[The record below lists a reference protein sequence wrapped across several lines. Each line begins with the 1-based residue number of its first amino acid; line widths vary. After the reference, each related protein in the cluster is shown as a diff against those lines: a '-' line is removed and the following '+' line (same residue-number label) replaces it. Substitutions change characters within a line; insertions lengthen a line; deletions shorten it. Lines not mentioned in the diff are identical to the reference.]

1 MNSSPHGGKAARDAL
16 ERLALSLDAG
26 AFVDVD
32 ARAVHLRRTRDD
44 AVGECLR
51 NYQLCA
57 SAKLSRD
64 ANLRSV
70 LTPIVRWTVC
80 ARLLDVVGRAVDG
93 GVEKDVRAA
102 VAAVAAAADARD
114 DDDAHHLSL
123 PATGGSI
130 PDELFSRP
138 GPLRTPASRTDTT
151 RALVE
156 DIDRI
161 VTELAETML
170 GGWKGTPIVRNQRED
185 PRGSISADGK
195 DADVSLTAHTREDL
209 LDIEFIHSAAA
220 AAEDFAERLVD
231 DVPLTMRE
239 CVDHLL
245 TPVAIA
251 LANAAARRATRTID
265 GPSSSTSK
273 EIRNA
278 WIDLPPRCAVAAA
291 DCCERVHSIA
301 TDLARRENNKN
312 ENTAVFG
319 FGIASLTGVDIF
331 PGGGGGDRSS
341 DVNSQLMIS
350 SREVAASSGLGA
362 AALRKACAEGIVAA
376 ELLAAQ
382 RTSYAAAVADAA
394 KRGLPGLTP
403 IRSNPRTTKRDGN
416 EKEVR
421 YAATD
426 AVRRCETAQLCRRTL
441 ANARIAH
448 ALSPMETTKDKGSRG
463 RHEAHVYTGSIGGS
477 IVEGSQVAKD
487 FTREGSGLAIAVGLD
502 APFETVATGPF
513 HAHFVA
519 ACGAVERA
527 LRSSGTLQTSTK
539 DSESKDFIQSSSLN
553 SKTEKKSRWMSPP
566 TSPAKKKR
574 TIDASDDVDRCSA
587 AAAARVM
594 LAASRTVRAGD
605 ALEFVLTMFPPE
617 DDFVV
622 VGVQPTDVAKF
633 YEIPAT
639 YRPVEVVVTRDF
651 VTVSLF
657 VLFSNCLPIRTLCV
671 LRSRR
676 GTVFT
681 SAG

>member
-1 MNSSPHGGKAARDAL
+1 MSSSPHGGKAARDAL

-51 NYQLCA
+51 NFQLCA

-130 PDELFSRP
+130 IPDELFSQP

-156 DIDRI
+156 DIDRH

-170 GGWKGTPIVRNQRED
+170 GGWKGTPIVRTQRED
-185 PRGSISADGK
+185 PRRSISADGE
-195 DADVSLTAHTREDL
+195 EDP
-209 LDIEFIHSAAA
+209 LDIEFIHSAKIV
-220 AAEDFAERLVD
+220 AEDFAERLCD
-231 DVPLTMRE
+231 PDATLTMRE

-245 TPVAIA
+245 TPVAVA
-251 LANAAARRATRTID
+251 LANAAARRATRRTID
-265 GPSSSTSK
+265 GPTSSTSN
-273 EIRNA
+273 ELLNA

-291 DCCERVHSIA
+291 DCCERVHGIA
-301 TDLARRENNKN
+301 TDFHREDFRKASRKKD
-312 ENTAVFG
+312 TAVFG

-331 PGGGGGDRSS
+331 PGGGGGDRST
-341 DVNSQLMIS
+341 DVNSA
-350 SREVAASSGLGA
+350 REVAASSGLGA

-394 KRGLPGLTP
+394 KRGITPGLTP
-403 IRSNPRTTKRDGN
+403 IRSNPRPVNRDGN

-421 YAATD
+421 YAAMGT
-426 AVRRCETAQLCRRTL
+426 VRRCETSQLCRRTL
-441 ANARIAH
+441 ANARIVS

-463 RHEAHVYTGSIGGS
+463 RHEAHLYAGSIGGS

-487 FTREGSGLAIAVGLD
+487 FTREGSGLSIAVGLD

-527 LRSSGTLQTSTK
+527 LRSSGTLTTSTK

-553 SKTEKKSRWMSPP
+553 SNADEKKKSRWMSPP
-566 TSPAKKKR
+566 TSPGSKKKR

-594 LAASRTVRAGD
+594 LAASRTVRGGD

-617 DDFVV
+617 DGEFILII
-622 VGVQPTDVAKF
+622 T
-633 YEIPAT
+633 
-639 YRPVEVVVTRDF
+639 
-651 VTVSLF
+651 
-657 VLFSNCLPIRTLCV
+657 
-671 LRSRR
+671 
-676 GTVFT
+676 
-681 SAG
+681 

>member
-1 MNSSPHGGKAARDAL
+1 MSSSPHGGKAARDAL

-130 PDELFSRP
+130 IPDELFSQP

-156 DIDRI
+156 DIDRH

-170 GGWKGTPIVRNQRED
+170 GGWKGTPIVRTQRED
-185 PRGSISADGK
+185 PRRSISADGE
-195 DADVSLTAHTREDL
+195 EDP
-209 LDIEFIHSAAA
+209 LDIEFIHSAKIV
-220 AAEDFAERLVD
+220 AEDFAERLCD
-231 DVPLTMRE
+231 PDATLTMRE

-245 TPVAIA
+245 TPVAVA
-251 LANAAARRATRTID
+251 LANAAARRATRRTID
-265 GPSSSTSK
+265 GPTSSTSN
-273 EIRNA
+273 ELLNA

-291 DCCERVHSIA
+291 DCCERVHGIA
-301 TDLARRENNKN
+301 TDFHREDFRKASRKKD
-312 ENTAVFG
+312 TAVFG

-331 PGGGGGDRSS
+331 PGGGGGDRST
-341 DVNSQLMIS
+341 DVNSA
-350 SREVAASSGLGA
+350 REVAASSGLGA

-394 KRGLPGLTP
+394 KRGITPGLTP
-403 IRSNPRTTKRDGN
+403 IRSNPRPVNRDGN

-421 YAATD
+421 HAAMGT
-426 AVRRCETAQLCRRTL
+426 VRRCETSQLCRRTL
-441 ANARIAH
+441 ANARIVS

-463 RHEAHVYTGSIGGS
+463 RHEAHLYAGSIGGS

-487 FTREGSGLAIAVGLD
+487 FTREGSGLSIAVGLD

-527 LRSSGTLQTSTK
+527 LRSSGTLTTSTK

-553 SKTEKKSRWMSPP
+553 SNADEKKKSRWMSPP
-566 TSPAKKKR
+566 TSPGSKKKR

-594 LAASRTVRAGD
+594 LAASRTVRGGD

-617 DDFVV
+617 DGEFILII
-622 VGVQPTDVAKF
+622 T
-633 YEIPAT
+633 
-639 YRPVEVVVTRDF
+639 
-651 VTVSLF
+651 
-657 VLFSNCLPIRTLCV
+657 
-671 LRSRR
+671 
-676 GTVFT
+676 
-681 SAG
+681 

>member
-1 MNSSPHGGKAARDAL
+1 MSSSPHGGKAARDAL

-51 NYQLCA
+51 NFQLCA

-130 PDELFSRP
+130 PDELFSQP
-138 GPLRTPASRTDTT
+138 GALRTPASRTDTT

-156 DIDRI
+156 DIDRH

-170 GGWKGTPIVRNQRED
+170 GGWKGTPIVRTQRED
-185 PRGSISADGK
+185 PRRSISADGE
-195 DADVSLTAHTREDL
+195 EDP
-209 LDIEFIHSAAA
+209 LDIEFIHSAKIV
-220 AAEDFAERLVD
+220 AEDFAERLCD
-231 DVPLTMRE
+231 PDATLTMRE

-245 TPVAIA
+245 TPVAVA
-251 LANAAARRATRTID
+251 LANAAARRATRRTID
-265 GPSSSTSK
+265 GPTSSTSN
-273 EIRNA
+273 ELLNA

-291 DCCERVHSIA
+291 DCCERVHGIA
-301 TDLARRENNKN
+301 TDFHREDFRKASRKKD
-312 ENTAVFG
+312 TAVFG

-331 PGGGGGDRSS
+331 PGGGGGDRST
-341 DVNSQLMIS
+341 DVNSA
-350 SREVAASSGLGA
+350 REVAASSGLGA

-394 KRGLPGLTP
+394 KRGITPGLTP
-403 IRSNPRTTKRDGN
+403 IRSNPRPVNRDGN

-421 YAATD
+421 YAAMGT
-426 AVRRCETAQLCRRTL
+426 VRRCETSQLCRRTL
-441 ANARIAH
+441 ANARIVS

-463 RHEAHVYTGSIGGS
+463 RHEAHLYAGSIGGS

-487 FTREGSGLAIAVGLD
+487 FTREGSGLSIAVGLD

-527 LRSSGTLQTSTK
+527 LRSSGTLTTSTK

-553 SKTEKKSRWMSPP
+553 SNADEKKKSRWMSPP
-566 TSPAKKKR
+566 TSPGSKKKR
-574 TIDASDDVDRCSA
+574 TIDASDDVYRCSA

-594 LAASRTVRAGD
+594 LAASRTVRGGD

-617 DDFVV
+617 DGEFILII
-622 VGVQPTDVAKF
+622 T
-633 YEIPAT
+633 
-639 YRPVEVVVTRDF
+639 
-651 VTVSLF
+651 
-657 VLFSNCLPIRTLCV
+657 
-671 LRSRR
+671 
-676 GTVFT
+676 
-681 SAG
+681 

>member
-1 MNSSPHGGKAARDAL
+1 MSSSPHGGKAARDAL

-51 NYQLCA
+51 NFQLCA

-130 PDELFSRP
+130 IPDELFSQP
-138 GPLRTPASRTDTT
+138 GALRTPASRTDTT

-156 DIDRI
+156 DIDRH

-170 GGWKGTPIVRNQRED
+170 GGWKGTPIVRTQRED
-185 PRGSISADGK
+185 PRRSISADGE
-195 DADVSLTAHTREDL
+195 EDP
-209 LDIEFIHSAAA
+209 LDIEFIHSAKIV
-220 AAEDFAERLVD
+220 AEDFAERLCD
-231 DVPLTMRE
+231 PDVPLTMRE

-245 TPVAIA
+245 TPVAVA
-251 LANAAARRATRTID
+251 LANAAARRATRRTID
-265 GPSSSTSK
+265 GPSSSTSN
-273 EIRNA
+273 ELLNA

-291 DCCERVHSIA
+291 DCCERVHGIA
-301 TDLARRENNKN
+301 TDFHREDFRKASRKKD
-312 ENTAVFG
+312 TAVFG

-331 PGGGGGDRSS
+331 PGGGGGDRST
-341 DVNSQLMIS
+341 DVNSA
-350 SREVAASSGLGA
+350 REVAASSGLGA

-394 KRGLPGLTP
+394 KRGITPGLTP
-403 IRSNPRTTKRDGN
+403 IRSNPRPVNRDGN

-421 YAATD
+421 YAAMGT
-426 AVRRCETAQLCRRTL
+426 VRRCETSQLCRRTL
-441 ANARIAH
+441 ANARIVSAM
-448 ALSPMETTKDKGSRG
+448 SPMETTKDKGSRG
-463 RHEAHVYTGSIGGS
+463 RHEAHLYAGSIGGS

-487 FTREGSGLAIAVGLD
+487 FTREGSGLSIAVGLD

-527 LRSSGTLQTSTK
+527 LRSSGTLTTSTK

-553 SKTEKKSRWMSPP
+553 SNADEKKKSRWMSPP
-566 TSPAKKKR
+566 TSPGSKKKR

-594 LAASRTVRAGD
+594 LAASRTARGGD

-617 DDFVV
+617 DGEFILII
-622 VGVQPTDVAKF
+622 T
-633 YEIPAT
+633 
-639 YRPVEVVVTRDF
+639 
-651 VTVSLF
+651 
-657 VLFSNCLPIRTLCV
+657 
-671 LRSRR
+671 
-676 GTVFT
+676 
-681 SAG
+681 

>member
-16 ERLALSLDAG
+16 EHLALSLDAG

-114 DDDAHHLSL
+114 DDAHDL
-123 PATGGSI
+123 PGGSTDVR
-130 PDELFSRP
+130 PSRP
-138 GPLRTPASRTDTT
+138 GALRTPASRTDTT

-170 GGWKGTPIVRNQRED
+170 GGWKGTPIVRTQRED
-185 PRGSISADGK
+185 PRGSISADGE
-195 DADVSLTAHTREDL
+195 EDP
-209 LDIEFIHSAAA
+209 LDIEFIHWASI
-220 AAEDFAERLVD
+220 AAEDFAERLCD
-231 DVPLTMRE
+231 PDATLTMRE

-245 TPVAIA
+245 TPVAVA
-251 LANAAARRATRTID
+251 LANAAARRATRRTID
-265 GPSSSTSK
+265 GPSSSTSN
-273 EIRNA
+273 ENRNA

-291 DCCERVHSIA
+291 DCCERVHGIA
-301 TDLARRENNKN
+301 TDFHREDFRKASRKKD
-312 ENTAVFG
+312 TAVFG

-331 PGGGGGDRSS
+331 PGGGGGSS
-341 DVNSQLMIS
+341 TDVNS

-394 KRGLPGLTP
+394 KRGITPGLTP
-403 IRSNPRTTKRDGN
+403 IRSNPRPVNRDGN

-421 YAATD
+421 YAAMGT
-426 AVRRCETAQLCRRTL
+426 VRRCETSQLCRRTL
-441 ANARIAH
+441 ANARIVS

-463 RHEAHVYTGSIGGS
+463 RHEAHLYAGSIGGS

-487 FTREGSGLAIAVGLD
+487 FTREGSGLSIAVGLD

-527 LRSSGTLQTSTK
+527 LRSSGTLTTSTK

-553 SKTEKKSRWMSPP
+553 SNADEKKKSRWMSPP
-566 TSPAKKKR
+566 TSPGSKKKR

-594 LAASRTVRAGD
+594 LAASRTVRGGD

-617 DDFVV
+617 DGEF
-622 VGVQPTDVAKF
+622 
-633 YEIPAT
+633 I
-639 YRPVEVVVTRDF
+639 
-651 VTVSLF
+651 L
-657 VLFSNCLPIRTLCV
+657 III
-671 LRSRR
+671 
-676 GTVFT
+676 
-681 SAG
+681 

>member
-16 ERLALSLDAG
+16 EHLALSLDAG

-130 PDELFSRP
+130 PDELFSQP
-138 GPLRTPASRTDTT
+138 GALRTPASRTDTT
-151 RALVE
+151 QTLVE

-170 GGWKGTPIVRNQRED
+170 GGWKGTPIVHGQRED
-185 PRGSISADGK
+185 PRRSIHADGK
-195 DADVSLTAHTREDL
+195 DADVSLTAHTIEDP
-209 LDIEFIHSAAA
+209 LDIEFIHWASI

-265 GPSSSTSK
+265 GPSSSTSN
-273 EIRNA
+273 ENRNA

-291 DCCERVHSIA
+291 DCCERVHGIA
-301 TDLARRENNKN
+301 TDLARRENTKQ
-312 ENTAVFG
+312 NTAVFG
-319 FGIASLTGVDIF
+319 FGIASLTRVDMF
-331 PGGGGGDRSS
+331 PGGGGGDRST
-341 DVNSQLMIS
+341 DVNST
-350 SREVAASSGLGA
+350 REVIHSSGLGA

-394 KRGLPGLTP
+394 KRGITPGLTP

-448 ALSPMETTKDKGSRG
+448 ALSPMEMTKDKGSRG

-487 FTREGSGLAIAVGLD
+487 FTREGSGLAIAMGLD
-502 APFETVATGPF
+502 APFETHATGPF

-594 LAASRTVRAGD
+594 LAASRTVRGGD

-657 VLFSNCLPIRTLCV
+657 VLLSNCLPIRTLCV

>member
-1 MNSSPHGGKAARDAL
+1 MSSSPHGGKAARDAL

-51 NYQLCA
+51 NFQLCA

-130 PDELFSRP
+130 IPDELFSQP

-156 DIDRI
+156 DIDRH

-170 GGWKGTPIVRNQRED
+170 GGWKGTPIVRTQRED
-185 PRGSISADGK
+185 PRRSISADGE
-195 DADVSLTAHTREDL
+195 EDP
-209 LDIEFIHSAAA
+209 LDIEFIHSAKIV
-220 AAEDFAERLVD
+220 AEDFAERLCD
-231 DVPLTMRE
+231 PDVPLTMRE

-245 TPVAIA
+245 TPVAVA
-251 LANAAARRATRTID
+251 LANAAARRATRRTID
-265 GPSSSTSK
+265 GPTSSTSN
-273 EIRNA
+273 ENRNA

-291 DCCERVHSIA
+291 DCCERVHGIA
-301 TDLARRENNKN
+301 TDFHREDFRKASRKKD
-312 ENTAVFG
+312 TAVFG

-331 PGGGGGDRSS
+331 PGGGGGDRST
-341 DVNSQLMIS
+341 DVNS

-394 KRGLPGLTP
+394 KRGITPGLTP
-403 IRSNPRTTKRDGN
+403 IRSNPRPVNRDGN

-421 YAATD
+421 YAAMGT
-426 AVRRCETAQLCRRTL
+426 VRRCETSQLCRRTL
-441 ANARIAH
+441 ANARIVS

-463 RHEAHVYTGSIGGS
+463 RHEAHLYAGSIGGS

-487 FTREGSGLAIAVGLD
+487 FTREGSGLSIAVGLD

-527 LRSSGTLQTSTK
+527 LRSSGTLTTSTK

-553 SKTEKKSRWMSPP
+553 SNADEKKKSRWMSPP
-566 TSPAKKKR
+566 TSPGSKKKR

-594 LAASRTVRAGD
+594 IAASRTVRGGD

-617 DDFVV
+617 DGEFILII
-622 VGVQPTDVAKF
+622 T
-633 YEIPAT
+633 
-639 YRPVEVVVTRDF
+639 
-651 VTVSLF
+651 
-657 VLFSNCLPIRTLCV
+657 
-671 LRSRR
+671 
-676 GTVFT
+676 
-681 SAG
+681 

>member
-1 MNSSPHGGKAARDAL
+1 MSSSPHGGKAARDAL

-51 NYQLCA
+51 NFQLCA

-130 PDELFSRP
+130 IPDELFSQP

-156 DIDRI
+156 DIDRH

-170 GGWKGTPIVRNQRED
+170 GGWKGTPIVRTQRED
-185 PRGSISADGK
+185 PRRSISADGE
-195 DADVSLTAHTREDL
+195 EDP
-209 LDIEFIHSAAA
+209 LDIEFIHSAKIV
-220 AAEDFAERLVD
+220 AEDFAERLCD
-231 DVPLTMRE
+231 PDATLTMRE

-245 TPVAIA
+245 TPVAVA
-251 LANAAARRATRTID
+251 LANAAARRATRRTID
-265 GPSSSTSK
+265 GPTSSTSN
-273 EIRNA
+273 ELLNA

-291 DCCERVHSIA
+291 DCCERVHGIA
-301 TDLARRENNKN
+301 TDFHREDFRKASRKKD
-312 ENTAVFG
+312 TAVFG

-331 PGGGGGDRSS
+331 PGGGGGDRST
-341 DVNSQLMIS
+341 DVNS

-362 AALRKACAEGIVAA
+362 AALRKACAEGAVAA

-394 KRGLPGLTP
+394 KRGITPGLTP
-403 IRSNPRTTKRDGN
+403 IRSNPRPVNRDGN

-421 YAATD
+421 HAAMGT
-426 AVRRCETAQLCRRTL
+426 VRRCETSQLCRRTL
-441 ANARIAH
+441 ANARIVS

-463 RHEAHVYTGSIGGS
+463 RHEAHLYAGSIGGS

-487 FTREGSGLAIAVGLD
+487 FTREGSGLSIAVGLD

-527 LRSSGTLQTSTK
+527 LRSSGTLTTSTK

-553 SKTEKKSRWMSPP
+553 SNADEKKKSRWMSPP
-566 TSPAKKKR
+566 TSPGSKKKR

-594 LAASRTVRAGD
+594 LAASRTVRGGD

-617 DDFVV
+617 DGEFILII
-622 VGVQPTDVAKF
+622 T
-633 YEIPAT
+633 
-639 YRPVEVVVTRDF
+639 
-651 VTVSLF
+651 
-657 VLFSNCLPIRTLCV
+657 
-671 LRSRR
+671 
-676 GTVFT
+676 
-681 SAG
+681 

>member
-1 MNSSPHGGKAARDAL
+1 MSSSPHGGKAARDAL

-51 NYQLCA
+51 NFQLCA

-130 PDELFSRP
+130 IPDELFSQP

-156 DIDRI
+156 DIDRH

-170 GGWKGTPIVRNQRED
+170 GGWKGTPIVRTQRED
-185 PRGSISADGK
+185 PRRSISADGE
-195 DADVSLTAHTREDL
+195 EDP
-209 LDIEFIHSAAA
+209 LDIEFIHSAKIV
-220 AAEDFAERLVD
+220 AEDFAERLCD
-231 DVPLTMRE
+231 PDVPLTMRE

-245 TPVAIA
+245 TPVAVA
-251 LANAAARRATRTID
+251 LANAAARRATRRTID
-265 GPSSSTSK
+265 GPSSSTSN
-273 EIRNA
+273 ELLNA

-291 DCCERVHSIA
+291 DCCERVHGIA
-301 TDLARRENNKN
+301 TDFHREDFRKASRKKD
-312 ENTAVFG
+312 TAVFG

-331 PGGGGGDRSS
+331 PGGGGGDRST
-341 DVNSQLMIS
+341 DVNS

-394 KRGLPGLTP
+394 KRGITPGLTP
-403 IRSNPRTTKRDGN
+403 IRSNPRPVNRDGN

-421 YAATD
+421 HAAMGT
-426 AVRRCETAQLCRRTL
+426 VRRCETSQLCRRTL
-441 ANARIAH
+441 ANARIVS

-463 RHEAHVYTGSIGGS
+463 RHEAHLYAGSIGGS

-487 FTREGSGLAIAVGLD
+487 FTREGSGLSIAVGLD

-527 LRSSGTLQTSTK
+527 LRSSGTLTTSTK

-553 SKTEKKSRWMSPP
+553 SNADEKKKSRWMSPP
-566 TSPAKKKR
+566 TSPGSKKKR

-594 LAASRTVRAGD
+594 LAASRTVRGGD

-617 DDFVV
+617 DGEFILII
-622 VGVQPTDVAKF
+622 T
-633 YEIPAT
+633 
-639 YRPVEVVVTRDF
+639 
-651 VTVSLF
+651 
-657 VLFSNCLPIRTLCV
+657 
-671 LRSRR
+671 
-676 GTVFT
+676 
-681 SAG
+681 

>member
-16 ERLALSLDAG
+16 EHLALSLDAG

-130 PDELFSRP
+130 PDVLFSRP
-138 GPLRTPASRTDTT
+138 GALRTPASRTDTT

-170 GGWKGTPIVRNQRED
+170 GGWKGTPIVRTQRED
-185 PRGSISADGK
+185 PRGSIHADGE
-195 DADVSLTAHTREDL
+195 EDP
-209 LDIEFIHSAAA
+209 LDIEFIHWASI
-220 AAEDFAERLVD
+220 AAEDFAERLCD
-231 DVPLTMRE
+231 PDATLTMRE

-245 TPVAIA
+245 TPVAVA
-251 LANAAARRATRTID
+251 LANAAARRATRTTH
-265 GPSSSTSK
+265 GPTSSTSN
-273 EIRNA
+273 ELLNA
-278 WIDLPPRCAVAAA
+278 WVDIPPRCAVAAA
-291 DCCERVHSIA
+291 DCCERVHGIA
-301 TDLARRENNKN
+301 TDLARRENTKQ
-312 ENTAVFG
+312 NTPVFG

-331 PGGGGGDRSS
+331 PGGGGGSS
-341 DVNSQLMIS
+341 TDVNS

-394 KRGLPGLTP
+394 KRGITPGLTP
-403 IRSNPRTTKRDGN
+403 IRSNPRTVNRDGN

-421 YAATD
+421 YAAID
-426 AVRRCETAQLCRRTL
+426 AVRRCETSQLCRQTL

-463 RHEAHVYTGSIGGS
+463 RHEANNLYTGSVRGS

-487 FTREGSGLAIAVGLD
+487 FTREGASGLSIAVGLD

-527 LRSSGTLQTSTK
+527 LRSSGTLTTSTK

-553 SKTEKKSRWMSPP
+553 LNADEKKSRWMSPP
-566 TSPAKKKR
+566 TSPGSKKKKKR

-594 LAASRTVRAGD
+594 LAASRTVRGGD

-617 DDFVV
+617 DGEF
-622 VGVQPTDVAKF
+622 
-633 YEIPAT
+633 I
-639 YRPVEVVVTRDF
+639 
-651 VTVSLF
+651 L
-657 VLFSNCLPIRTLCV
+657 III
-671 LRSRR
+671 
-676 GTVFT
+676 
-681 SAG
+681 

>member
-1 MNSSPHGGKAARDAL
+1 MSSSPHGGKAARDAL

-51 NYQLCA
+51 NYQLCK
-57 SAKLSRD
+57 SSKLSRD

-114 DDDAHHLSL
+114 DDAHHL
-123 PATGGSI
+123 PGGSTDVR
-130 PDELFSRP
+130 PSRP

-156 DIDRI
+156 DIDRH

-170 GGWKGTPIVRNQRED
+170 GGWKGTPIVRTQRED
-185 PRGSISADGK
+185 PRGSIHADGE
-195 DADVSLTAHTREDL
+195 EDL
-209 LDIEFIHSAAA
+209 LDIEFIHSASI

-231 DVPLTMRE
+231 DETLTMRE

-245 TPVAIA
+245 TPVAVA

-265 GPSSSTSK
+265 RPSSSTSN
-273 EIRNA
+273 ELLNA
-278 WIDLPPRCAVAAA
+278 WVDLPPRCAVAAA
-291 DCCERVHSIA
+291 DCCERVHGIA
-301 TDLARRENNKN
+301 TDLARRENTKQKQ
-312 ENTAVFG
+312 NTAVFG
-319 FGIASLTGVDIF
+319 FGIASLTGVDMF
-331 PGGGGGDRSS
+331 PGGGGGSS
-341 DVNSQLMIS
+341 TDVNL
-350 SREVAASSGLGA
+350 SREVAASSGLGT
-362 AALRKACAEGIVAA
+362 AALRKACAEGAVAA

-394 KRGLPGLTP
+394 KRGITPGLTP
-403 IRSNPRTTKRDGN
+403 IRSNPRTVNRDGD

-421 YAATD
+421 YAAMET
-426 AVRRCETAQLCRRTL
+426 VRRCETSQLCRRTL
-441 ANARIAH
+441 ANARIVS

-463 RHEAHVYTGSIGGS
+463 RHEAHLYTGSIGGS

-487 FTREGSGLAIAVGLD
+487 FTREGASGLAIAVGFD

-527 LRSSGTLQTSTK
+527 LRSSGTLTTSTK

-553 SKTEKKSRWMSPP
+553 SKTNEKKSRWMSPP
-566 TSPAKKKR
+566 TSPGSKKKR

-594 LAASRTVRAGD
+594 LAASRTVRGGD
-605 ALEFVLTMFPPE
+605 ALEFVLTMFP
-617 DDFVV
+617 
-622 VGVQPTDVAKF
+622 
-633 YEIPAT
+633 
-639 YRPVEVVVTRDF
+639 
-651 VTVSLF
+651 VSLF
-657 VLFSNCLPIRTLCV
+657 LFAYGQLE
-671 LRSRR
+671 
-676 GTVFT
+676 
-681 SAG
+681 

>member
-32 ARAVHLRRTRDD
+32 ARAVHLRDD

-114 DDDAHHLSL
+114 NDDAHHLSL

-130 PDELFSRP
+130 PDVLFSRP

-151 RALVE
+151 QTLVE

-170 GGWKGTPIVRNQRED
+170 GGWKGTPIVRGQRD
-185 PRGSISADGK
+185 PRRSISADGE
-195 DADVSLTAHTREDL
+195 EDL
-209 LDIEFIHSAAA
+209 LDGEFIHSASI
-220 AAEDFAERLVD
+220 AAEDFAERIVD

-265 GPSSSTSK
+265 GPSSSTSN
-273 EIRNA
+273 ENRNA

-291 DCCERVHSIA
+291 DCCERVHGIA
-301 TDLARRENNKN
+301 TDLARRENTKQ
-312 ENTAVFG
+312 NTAVFG
-319 FGIASLTGVDIF
+319 FGIASLTRVDMF
-331 PGGGGGDRSS
+331 PGGGGGDRST
-341 DVNSQLMIS
+341 DVNST
-350 SREVAASSGLGA
+350 REVIHSSGLGA

-394 KRGLPGLTP
+394 KRGITPGLTP

-448 ALSPMETTKDKGSRG
+448 ALSPMEMTKDKGSRG

-487 FTREGSGLAIAVGLD
+487 FTREGSGLAIAMGLD
-502 APFETVATGPF
+502 APFETHATGPF

-594 LAASRTVRAGD
+594 LAASRTVRGGD

-657 VLFSNCLPIRTLCV
+657 VLLSNCLPIRTLCV

>member
-1 MNSSPHGGKAARDAL
+1 MSSSPHGGKAARDAL

-130 PDELFSRP
+130 IPDELFSQP

-156 DIDRI
+156 DIDRH

-170 GGWKGTPIVRNQRED
+170 GGWKGTPIVRTQRED
-185 PRGSISADGK
+185 PRRSISADGE
-195 DADVSLTAHTREDL
+195 EDP
-209 LDIEFIHSAAA
+209 LDIEFIHSAKIV
-220 AAEDFAERLVD
+220 AEDFAERLCD
-231 DVPLTMRE
+231 PDATLTMRE

-245 TPVAIA
+245 TPVAVA
-251 LANAAARRATRTID
+251 LANAAARRATRRTID
-265 GPSSSTSK
+265 GPTSSTSN
-273 EIRNA
+273 ELLNA

-291 DCCERVHSIA
+291 DCCERVHGIA
-301 TDLARRENNKN
+301 TDFHREDFRKASRKKD
-312 ENTAVFG
+312 TAVFG

-331 PGGGGGDRSS
+331 PGGGGGDRST
-341 DVNSQLMIS
+341 DVNSA
-350 SREVAASSGLGA
+350 REVAASSGLGA

-394 KRGLPGLTP
+394 KRGITPGLTP
-403 IRSNPRTTKRDGN
+403 IRSNPRPVNRDGN

-421 YAATD
+421 HAAMGT
-426 AVRRCETAQLCRRTL
+426 VRRCETSQLCRRTL
-441 ANARIAH
+441 ANARIVS

-463 RHEAHVYTGSIGGS
+463 RHEAHLYAGSIGGS

-487 FTREGSGLAIAVGLD
+487 FTREGSGLSIAVGLD

-527 LRSSGTLQTSTK
+527 LRSSGTLTTSTK

-553 SKTEKKSRWMSPP
+553 SNADEKKKSRWMSPP
-566 TSPAKKKR
+566 TSPGSKKKR

-594 LAASRTVRAGD
+594 LAASRTVRGGD

-617 DDFVV
+617 DGEFILIIV
-622 VGVQPTDVAKF
+622 
-633 YEIPAT
+633 
-639 YRPVEVVVTRDF
+639 
-651 VTVSLF
+651 
-657 VLFSNCLPIRTLCV
+657 
-671 LRSRR
+671 
-676 GTVFT
+676 
-681 SAG
+681 

>member
-1 MNSSPHGGKAARDAL
+1 MSSSPHGGKAARDAL

-51 NYQLCA
+51 NFQLCA

-130 PDELFSRP
+130 IPDELFSQP

-156 DIDRI
+156 DIDRH

-170 GGWKGTPIVRNQRED
+170 GGWKGTPIVRTQRED
-185 PRGSISADGK
+185 PRRSISADGE
-195 DADVSLTAHTREDL
+195 EDP
-209 LDIEFIHSAAA
+209 LDIEFIHWASI
-220 AAEDFAERLVD
+220 AAEDFAERLCD
-231 DVPLTMRE
+231 PDATLTMRE

-245 TPVAIA
+245 TPVAVA
-251 LANAAARRATRTID
+251 LANAAARRATRRTID
-265 GPSSSTSK
+265 GPTSSTSN
-273 EIRNA
+273 ELLNA

-291 DCCERVHSIA
+291 DCCERVHGIA
-301 TDLARRENNKN
+301 TDFHREDFRKASIKKD
-312 ENTAVFG
+312 TAVFG

-331 PGGGGGDRSS
+331 PGGRGGDRST
-341 DVNSQLMIS
+341 DVNSA
-350 SREVAASSGLGA
+350 REVAASSGLGA

-394 KRGLPGLTP
+394 KRGITPGLTP
-403 IRSNPRTTKRDGN
+403 IRSNPRPVNRDGN

-421 YAATD
+421 HAAMGT
-426 AVRRCETAQLCRRTL
+426 VRRCETSQLCRRTL
-441 ANARIAH
+441 ANARIVS

-463 RHEAHVYTGSIGGS
+463 RHEAHLYAGSIGGS

-487 FTREGSGLAIAVGLD
+487 FTREGSGLSIAVGLD

-527 LRSSGTLQTSTK
+527 LRSSGTLTTSTK

-553 SKTEKKSRWMSPP
+553 SNADEKKKSRWMSPP
-566 TSPAKKKR
+566 TSPGSKKKR

-594 LAASRTVRAGD
+594 LAASRTVRGGD

-617 DDFVV
+617 DGEFILII
-622 VGVQPTDVAKF
+622 T
-633 YEIPAT
+633 
-639 YRPVEVVVTRDF
+639 
-651 VTVSLF
+651 
-657 VLFSNCLPIRTLCV
+657 
-671 LRSRR
+671 
-676 GTVFT
+676 
-681 SAG
+681 

>member
-16 ERLALSLDAG
+16 EHLALSLDAG

-130 PDELFSRP
+130 PDELFSQP
-138 GPLRTPASRTDTT
+138 GALRTPASRTDTT

-170 GGWKGTPIVRNQRED
+170 GGWKGTPIVHGQRED
-185 PRGSISADGK
+185 PRRSIHADGK
-195 DADVSLTAHTREDL
+195 DADVSLTAHTIEDP
-209 LDIEFIHSAAA
+209 LDIEFIHWASI
-220 AAEDFAERLVD
+220 AAEDFAERLCD
-231 DVPLTMRE
+231 PDATLTMRE

-245 TPVAIA
+245 TPVAVA
-251 LANAAARRATRTID
+251 LANAAARRATRRTID
-265 GPSSSTSK
+265 GPSSSTSN
-273 EIRNA
+273 ENRNA

-291 DCCERVHSIA
+291 DCCERVHGIA
-301 TDLARRENNKN
+301 TDFHREDFRKASRKKD
-312 ENTAVFG
+312 TAVFG

-331 PGGGGGDRSS
+331 PGGGGGSS
-341 DVNSQLMIS
+341 TDVNS

-394 KRGLPGLTP
+394 KRGITPGLTP
-403 IRSNPRTTKRDGN
+403 IRSNPRPVNRDGN

-421 YAATD
+421 YAAMGT
-426 AVRRCETAQLCRRTL
+426 VRRCETSQLCRRTL
-441 ANARIAH
+441 ANARIVS

-463 RHEAHVYTGSIGGS
+463 RHEAHLYAGSIGGS

-487 FTREGSGLAIAVGLD
+487 FTREGSGLSIAVGLD

-553 SKTEKKSRWMSPP
+553 SNADEKKKSRWMSPP
-566 TSPAKKKR
+566 TSPGSKKKR

-594 LAASRTVRAGD
+594 LAASRTVRGGD

-617 DDFVV
+617 DGEF
-622 VGVQPTDVAKF
+622 
-633 YEIPAT
+633 I
-639 YRPVEVVVTRDF
+639 
-651 VTVSLF
+651 L
-657 VLFSNCLPIRTLCV
+657 III
-671 LRSRR
+671 
-676 GTVFT
+676 
-681 SAG
+681 

>member
-1 MNSSPHGGKAARDAL
+1 MSSSPHGGKAARDAL

-51 NYQLCA
+51 NFQLCA

-130 PDELFSRP
+130 IPDELFSQP

-156 DIDRI
+156 DIDRH

-170 GGWKGTPIVRNQRED
+170 GGWKGTPIVRTQRED
-185 PRGSISADGK
+185 PRRSISADGE
-195 DADVSLTAHTREDL
+195 EDP
-209 LDIEFIHSAAA
+209 LDIEFIHSAKIV
-220 AAEDFAERLVD
+220 AEDFAERLCD
-231 DVPLTMRE
+231 PDATLTMRE

-245 TPVAIA
+245 TPVAVA
-251 LANAAARRATRTID
+251 LANAAARRATRRTID
-265 GPSSSTSK
+265 GPTSSTSN
-273 EIRNA
+273 ELLNA

-291 DCCERVHSIA
+291 DCCERVHGIA
-301 TDLARRENNKN
+301 TDFHREDFRKASRKKD
-312 ENTAVFG
+312 TAVFG

-331 PGGGGGDRSS
+331 PGGGGGDRST
-341 DVNSQLMIS
+341 DVNS

-394 KRGLPGLTP
+394 KRGITPGLTP
-403 IRSNPRTTKRDGN
+403 IRSNPRPVNRDGN

-421 YAATD
+421 HAAMGT
-426 AVRRCETAQLCRRTL
+426 VRRCETSQLCRRTL
-441 ANARIAH
+441 ANARIVS

-463 RHEAHVYTGSIGGS
+463 RHEAHLYAGSIGGS

-487 FTREGSGLAIAVGLD
+487 FTREGSGLSIAVGLD

-527 LRSSGTLQTSTK
+527 LRSSGTLTTSTK

-553 SKTEKKSRWMSPP
+553 SNADEKKKSRWMSPP
-566 TSPAKKKR
+566 TSPGSKKKR

-594 LAASRTVRAGD
+594 LAASRTVRGGD

-617 DDFVV
+617 DGEFILII
-622 VGVQPTDVAKF
+622 T
-633 YEIPAT
+633 
-639 YRPVEVVVTRDF
+639 
-651 VTVSLF
+651 
-657 VLFSNCLPIRTLCV
+657 
-671 LRSRR
+671 
-676 GTVFT
+676 
-681 SAG
+681 

>member
-1 MNSSPHGGKAARDAL
+1 MSSSPHGGKAARDAL

-51 NYQLCA
+51 NFQLCA

-130 PDELFSRP
+130 IPDELFSQP

-156 DIDRI
+156 DIDRH

-170 GGWKGTPIVRNQRED
+170 GGWKGTPIVRTQRED
-185 PRGSISADGK
+185 PRRSISADGE
-195 DADVSLTAHTREDL
+195 EDP
-209 LDIEFIHSAAA
+209 LDIEFIHSAKIV
-220 AAEDFAERLVD
+220 AEDFAERLCD
-231 DVPLTMRE
+231 PDVPLTMRE

-245 TPVAIA
+245 TPVAVA
-251 LANAAARRATRTID
+251 LANAAARRATRRTID
-265 GPSSSTSK
+265 GPSSSTSN
-273 EIRNA
+273 ELLNA

-291 DCCERVHSIA
+291 DCCERVHGIA
-301 TDLARRENNKN
+301 TDFHREDFRKASRKKD
-312 ENTAVFG
+312 TAVFG

-331 PGGGGGDRSS
+331 PGGGGGDRST
-341 DVNSQLMIS
+341 DVNS

-394 KRGLPGLTP
+394 KRGITPGLTP
-403 IRSNPRTTKRDGN
+403 IRSNPRPVNRDGN

-421 YAATD
+421 HAAMGT
-426 AVRRCETAQLCRRTL
+426 VRRCETSQLCRRTL
-441 ANARIAH
+441 ANARIVS

-463 RHEAHVYTGSIGGS
+463 RHEAHLYAGSIGGS

-487 FTREGSGLAIAVGLD
+487 FTREGSGLSIAVGLD

-527 LRSSGTLQTSTK
+527 LRSSGTLTTSTK

-553 SKTEKKSRWMSPP
+553 SNADEKKKSRWMSPP
-566 TSPAKKKR
+566 TSPGSKKKR

-587 AAAARVM
+587 AAARVM
-594 LAASRTVRAGD
+594 LAASRTVRGGD

-617 DDFVV
+617 DGEFILII
-622 VGVQPTDVAKF
+622 T
-633 YEIPAT
+633 
-639 YRPVEVVVTRDF
+639 
-651 VTVSLF
+651 
-657 VLFSNCLPIRTLCV
+657 
-671 LRSRR
+671 
-676 GTVFT
+676 
-681 SAG
+681 